1 MFQWI
6 KDSINLVIPHTCA
19 SCHVILAR
27 PDAGLCIHCLNRI
40 QALVKGCDHELTQRL
55 GKHKSQVRRGYALM
69 YFEQH
74 GVSQHLIHKIKY
86 HNGEHLATYWGRYLG
101 TILQNLGVYNDVKSC
116 LLIPVPMHK
125 RRARRRGYNPP
136 LHIAYGIQEVLGDR
150 ALVCNSVLS
159 RVQHS
164 KSQTSA
170 DFNQRYQRLTGSF
183 QAYPLP
189 GKPDIIILV
198 DDVITSTSTIVH
210 CAEALRS
217 VFSKDIYATALAFA
231 A

>member
-1 MFQWI
+1 MIPWI
-6 KDSINLVIPHTCA
+6 RDVVDLTIPHTCA
-19 SCHVILAR
+19 SCHVNLVK
-27 PDAGLCIHCLNRI
+27 PDTGLCIHCLNRI

-55 GKHKSQVRRGYALM
+55 KKHKNQVRRGYALM

-74 GVSQHLIHKIKY
+74 GASQHLIHKIKY
-86 HNGEHLATYWGRYLG
+86 HNGEHLARYWGRYLG
-101 TILQNLGVYNDVKSC
+101 SIIQNLGVYTGIKSS

-150 ALVCNSVLS
+150 ALVCHSVLS
-159 RVQHS
+159 RVKHS
-164 KSQTSA
+164 QSQTSA

-189 GKPDIIILV
+189 VKPDIIILV
-198 DDVITSTSTIVH
+198 DDVITSTSTLAH

>member
-40 QALVKGCDHELTQRL
+40 QALAQGCDHELTQRL
-55 GKHKSQVRRGYALM
+55 GKHKNQVRRGYALM

-116 LLIPVPMHK
+116 LLIPIPMHK

-170 DFNQRYQRLTGSF
+170 DFNQRYQRLKGSF

-217 VFSKDIYATALAFA
+217 VFSKDIYALKMMS
-231 A
+231 